1 MSHISYRNVIPF
13 DFMGL
18 QIRELTPDG
27 LVSAS
32 VAEVEIA
39 PGARHETARSMR
51 SDKVYV
57 CIEGGIS
64 FRVEEKD
71 VKLEPGDVLLIRRGE
86 WFSYHNEK
94 DTVSRVMLIHIP
106 PFDPESEEF
115 RNSEK

>member
-1 MSHISYRNVIPF
+1 MSHILYSNVTPF

-39 PGARHETARSMR
+39 PGVQHETARSIR
-51 SDKVYV
+51 SDKLYV

-64 FRVEEKD
+64 FRVEERD
-71 VKLEPGDVLLIRRGE
+71 IKLEPRDLLLIRRGE
-86 WFSYHNEK
+86 WFSYHNDN
-94 DTVSRVMLIHIP
+94 DTVSRVIVIHIP
-106 PFDPESEEF
+106 PFDSECEEF